1 MQLVEPGYTEAI
13 SSSTLIDYQASRAV
27 DGDVRQ
33 IFPFCSHTDTR
44 LEITEAWLRID
55 LKKIFNMAT
64 VKLWY
69 RNDSK
74 YPV

>member
-1 MQLVEPGYTEAI
+1 MQLVEPGYTEAA
-13 SSSTLIDYQASRAV
+13 SSSTYADYQASRTV
-27 DGDVRQ
+27 DGDMRQ
-33 IFPFCSHTDTR
+33 QVSFCLHTDIR
-44 LEITEAWLRID
+44 HGITEAWLRID
-55 LKKIFNMAT
+55 LKKIFNIAT